1 MENASSNSPAAP
13 PPAQINRLSPADWPE
28 LCPLSLRL
36 VIMSRSR
43 PRAITSH
50 RLFPSA
56 TLVVPESELA
66 DYAHV
71 PLEKVTIPDAVTGV
85 SAVRNWIVRHFAEDA
100 IVMLDDDITACV
112 CMVSLRC
119 RKLSIEETLAMLENS
134 AYCARGAGA
143 RLFGWHQRSDPR
155 LLQRNDPFGVH
166 HWVGGAVGV
175 VRDANGG
182 VPKWDELLKCKC
194 DIDATLQELMD
205 NRLVLNEARF
215 CFVQERDKNL
225 GGNSL
230 FRSADRIAAEKRYL
244 KRKWK
249 VAHPVRG
256 LQEPGPCR
264 HRRAPAPVVLPR
276 GLTSHANGATLRWT
290 SRGPDD
296 EEGSM
301 SAFQLSADPRH
312 PTAPPFSLESPQSA
326 DEPSV
331 MRFITKRGYD
341 FGEVSSAMQ
350 KAIRRGDTVWPAI
363 GRWSCGPAA
372 TATMSGSGS

>member
-1 MENASSNSPAAP
+1 MENASSTSPAAP
-13 PPAQINRLSPADWPE
+13 QPPAEINLLSPKDWPE
-28 LCPLSLRL
+28 LAPLSLRL

-56 TLVVPESELA
+56 TLVVPESERA

-71 PLEKVTIPDAVTGV
+71 PLEKVTIPDDVTGV
-85 SAVRNWIVRHFAEDA
+85 SAVRNWIVKHFNDDA
-100 IVMLDDDITACV
+100 LVMLDDDITACV

-119 RKLSIEETLAMLENS
+119 RKLSTVETLAMLENS

-155 LLQRNDPFGVH
+155 LLQRNDPFSVH

-194 DIDATLQELMD
+194 DIDATLEELMVT
-205 NRLVLNEARF
+205 RLVFNEARF

-230 FRSADRIAAEKRYL
+230 FRSAERIAAEKRYL

-249 VAHPVRG
+249 SHIRFESYQSQDKTAIDVP
-256 LQEPGPCR
+256 
-264 HRRAPAPVVLPR
+264 RRQTFRLDA
-276 GLTSHANGATLRWT
+276 
-290 SRGPDD
+290 
-296 EEGSM
+296 
-301 SAFQLSADPRH
+301 
-312 PTAPPFSLESPQSA
+312 
-326 DEPSV
+326 
-331 MRFITKRGYD
+331 
-341 FGEVSSAMQ
+341 
-350 KAIRRGDTVWPAI
+350 
-363 GRWSCGPAA
+363 
-372 TATMSGSGS
+372 